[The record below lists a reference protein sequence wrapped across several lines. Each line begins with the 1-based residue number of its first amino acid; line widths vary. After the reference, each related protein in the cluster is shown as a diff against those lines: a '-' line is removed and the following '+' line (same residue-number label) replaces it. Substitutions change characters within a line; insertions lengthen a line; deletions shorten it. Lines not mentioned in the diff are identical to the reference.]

1 MEPYGKWGMIMD
13 PATRRIRAGTPDH
26 YMTPRWQHREGRV
39 WRFFTA
45 EEHYRR
51 GLLHMRVGD
60 AYVHLSRGYGGA
72 VLAQGCD
79 GDMKTTLSQ
88 GAKDVDDQRK

>member
-1 MEPYGKWGMIMD
+1 
-13 PATRRIRAGTPDH
+13 
-26 YMTPRWQHREGRV
+26 
-39 WRFFTA
+39 
-45 EEHYRR
+45 
-51 GLLHMRVGD
+51 MRVGD

-88 GAKDVDDQRK
+88 GAKDVDEQRK